1 MCPTHPRV
9 GVPVRAFRDP
19 ASAAGFRA
27 QSRRGRQSLLRFRG
41 SCSRSQTRAWREAAR
56 ARASDAIAGAIRA
69 RAHAPGSHTAKRQHR
84 EVHDLPRGL
93 RGPGPPKETAHGA
106 LAQSLDRRDQ
116 CVRPRVPPAVLGRIR
131 EDAYQEPREG
141 GLRVGAPA
149 ARPSASALVPP
160 SGLLCAP
167 SAMGAWRRWNG
178 PICAARSAAA
188 RSARP
193 TMAARR

>member
-1 MCPTHPRV
+1 MCPTPRV
-9 GVPVRAFRDP
+9 RVLPVRAVSREP
-19 ASAAGFRA
+19 GCRGLSRA
-27 QSRRGRQSLLRFRG
+27 IARGPQSLLRFRG
-41 SCSRSQTRAWREAAR
+41 RVLLAHKQERGGRLR